1 MKKTTIL
8 VALKAAISILTVLLL
23 SACGNGVE
31 ISAKFT
37 KTQNVKEGAQVIY
50 LGDVV
55 GNVKSYSGDQSGSV
69 IVMNIDEE
77 AAAEIDP
84 NSAVVINRIK
94 PGSPLEI
101 HASVTP
107 TEGGVS
113 SGQELN
119 GMNSMFD
126 LVAWSVGDAFK
137 SSTNELSA
145 YVDDFSNY
153 LESDQFK
160 DDKALVEQ
168 GVIEMATSATEA
180 MQSIE
185 KDLAE
190 AMADIDVTEEDL
202 AKAIESLGDD
212 LSPLAKEMA
221 KSGTDLMLELD
232 KFAQGLE
239 NATAEEQASGQ
250 RLIESMLA
258 AIERLNASA
267 EEGVKE
273 SLDASQ

>member
-1 MKKTTIL
+1 MKKITISVAFKTTI
-8 VALKAAISILTVLLL
+8 SLLIIFFL
-23 SACGNGVE
+23 SSCDSGVE
-31 ISAKFT
+31 VSATFT

-55 GNVKSYSGDQSGSV
+55 GKVTSYSKDQSGSV
-69 IVMNIDEE
+69 IVMNIDEDV
-77 AAAEIDP
+77 AIKIDP

-101 HASVTP
+101 HPSVTP
-107 TEGGVS
+107 KEGGVS
-113 SGQELN
+113 DGSELN

-126 LVAWSVGDAFK
+126 LVAWSVGGAFK
-137 SSTNELSA
+137 SSTNELSS
-145 YVDDFSNY
+145 YVDEFSSY

-160 DDKALVEQ
+160 GDKALVEQ

-180 MQSIE
+180 MKSIE
-185 KDLAE
+185 QDLAQ
-190 AMADIDVTEEDL
+190 AMAEIDVTEEDL

-232 KFAQGLE
+232 KFAHGLE

-267 EEGVKE
+267 EDGVKE
-273 SLDASQ
+273 SLEAAK